1 MYTSKYLCMW
11 QGVCSHL
18 SRWYP
23 FQVVCARVHH
33 LTCAFTHMQ
42 RIHGS
47 MLDSLSVSMSVS
59 VNVYEARSCPVIS
72 FPSASTHSLAS
83 TRTQVWAVVR
93 ACMRVGV
100 KSDTQPNTHNH
111 RHILSHLTR
120 SLFSFPPSVSL
131 FLSHILSAV
140 AVQCAISC
148 SRTLHAHTRIHPR
161 ECQRT
166 NSIDIRIYAYPSPH
180 TVAQTDNAQS
190 GVEQM

>member
-1 MYTSKYLCMW
+1 MISCCVFVCMHTSRYLCMW

-23 FQVVCARVHH
+23 FHVVCARVHH

-111 RHILSHLTR
+111 RHICVCGHTLLVLSSP
-120 SLFSFPPSVSL
+120 SLRQ
-131 FLSHILSAV
+131 FLSFSLTFFL
-140 AVQCAISC
+140 
-148 SRTLHAHTRIHPR
+148 R
-161 ECQRT
+161 
-166 NSIDIRIYAYPSPH
+166 
-180 TVAQTDNAQS
+180 
-190 GVEQM
+190 

>member
-1 MYTSKYLCMW
+1 MW

-72 FPSASTHSLAS
+72 FPSARTHSLAS

-93 ACMRVGV
+93 ARMQGIIDETRYGLPCLPQRAGMR
-100 KSDTQPNTHNH
+100 
-111 RHILSHLTR
+111 
-120 SLFSFPPSVSL
+120 
-131 FLSHILSAV
+131 
-140 AVQCAISC
+140 
-148 SRTLHAHTRIHPR
+148 
-161 ECQRT
+161 
-166 NSIDIRIYAYPSPH
+166 
-180 TVAQTDNAQS
+180 
-190 GVEQM
+190 